1 MSNEL
6 KPRLV
11 VGKMIPCHESSKLG
25 RRQVEEL
32 WTKIN
37 RVGTQNREKAVAGET
52 QVWVKWKNG

>member
-11 VGKMIPCHESSKLG
+11 VGKMIPHHESSKLG
-25 RRQVEEL
+25 RHQVEEL

-37 RVGTQNREKAVAGET
+37 SLGTQNREKAVAGET
-52 QVWVKWKNG
+52 QVRVKWKNG

>member
-11 VGKMIPCHESSKLG
+11 VGKMIPHHESSKLG
-25 RRQVEEL
+25 RHQVEEL

-37 RVGTQNREKAVAGET
+37 SVDTQNREKAVAGET
-52 QVWVKWKNG
+52 